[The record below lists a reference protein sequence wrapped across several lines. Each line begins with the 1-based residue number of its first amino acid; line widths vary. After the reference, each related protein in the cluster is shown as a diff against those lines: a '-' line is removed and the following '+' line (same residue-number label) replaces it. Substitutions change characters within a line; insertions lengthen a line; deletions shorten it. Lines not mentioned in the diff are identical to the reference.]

1 MTVRDP
7 VCRATSSPANIPSG
21 RPRKPPPKVA
31 NMLIKETSLRYRDTT
46 TPSRLRIDP
55 FPLSLSLSLSPCV
68 SRFRRLVRNPEIA
81 HAHRRATSST
91 ISDGTSFMR
100 FACFSGGKRRGMDF
114 DRSSRPKCFPLGT
127 CFAAWL
133 INGMMD
139 KVGKFRRE
147 KRKRIISWCIESVL
161 SLFLFFVFPIQRREK
176 YNLEC
181 VNREN

>member
-1 MTVRDP
+1 MDTSGMGREKEGDDEKRESPWLTRATKWRAFSLWCGVREWRDTSRRAVTVRDP

-31 NMLIKETSLRYRDTT
+31 NMLIKETSLRYRDTST

-91 ISDGTSFMR
+91 ISDGTSSCVSRAFL
-100 FACFSGGKRRGMDF
+100 GGRGGGWISIDRR
-114 DRSSRPKCFPLGT
+114 DRNVFHLELVLRPGL
-127 CFAAWL
+127 
-133 INGMMD
+133 
-139 KVGKFRRE
+139 
-147 KRKRIISWCIESVL
+147 
-161 SLFLFFVFPIQRREK
+161 
-176 YNLEC
+176 
-181 VNREN
+181 

>member
-1 MTVRDP
+1 
-7 VCRATSSPANIPSG
+7 
-21 RPRKPPPKVA
+21 
-31 NMLIKETSLRYRDTT
+31 
-46 TPSRLRIDP
+46 
-55 FPLSLSLSLSPCV
+55 
-68 SRFRRLVRNPEIA
+68 
-81 HAHRRATSST
+81 
-91 ISDGTSFMR
+91 
-100 FACFSGGKRRGMDF
+100 MDF

-127 CFAAWL
+127 CFAAFL

-147 KRKRIISWCIESVL
+147 KRKRIISWCIESVRFL